1 MLVAAPVV
9 ILAKAVIQELYLEV
23 LLRLQHLGMCRRST
37 AFIFI

>member
-37 AFIFI
+37 ASIFI